1 MPRAKCRLPHYD
13 DDDDVSVAILVHK
26 KVTGSFAPD
35 SQTDAGTM
43 SEVAG
48 NSAFIYLGER
58 SDKERTLL
66 ANPDA
71 SRPAVASDDA
81 AQPTLE
87 RTEGWRPEGAGETLV
102 ANSCGA
108 PQPAV
113 ARDDAALLALKNRP
127 VEKT

>member
-58 SDKERTLL
+58 SEKERTLL
-66 ANPDA
+66 AKPDA
-71 SRPAVASDDA
+71 SRPAVASDD
-81 AQPTLE
+81 
-87 RTEGWRPEGAGETLV
+87 V
-102 ANSCGA
+102 
-108 PQPAV
+108 
-113 ARDDAALLALKNRP
+113 ALLAVKDGP
-127 VEKT
+127 DDKKTKGLQETLRRNVCCCGRRLRDA